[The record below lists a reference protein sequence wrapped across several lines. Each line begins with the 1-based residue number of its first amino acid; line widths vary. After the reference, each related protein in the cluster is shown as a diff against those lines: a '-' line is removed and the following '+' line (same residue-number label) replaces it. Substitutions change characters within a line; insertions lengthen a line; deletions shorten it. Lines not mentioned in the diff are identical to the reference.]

1 MTATGLVPISS
12 IKEKVKKN
20 TSTAAGDFLTFQP
33 MYMSK
38 DGSDLPPHGLGSLH
52 SRVRL
57 FGFSLPAV
65 FIVWLRRSQSV
76 LKPTSKTVVSCQPWF
91 YLRLAARGTQRLTYQ
106 WRLTL
111 EPERLKNR
119 PPPEKIPRDG
129 TDSRDTQA
137 VCGFRCWASKP
148 TPLFQRINVI
158 AAILRARVRRAISG
172 RIPLATNAA

>member
-1 MTATGLVPISS
+1 MPSSRASTALDRPFVQPRCPIRSSETGTPCWDEDIAHPKYIQIAGIESQFLISS

-76 LKPTSKTVVSCQPWF
+76 LKPTSKTVVRCQPWF
-91 YLRLAARGTQRLTYQ
+91 YLRLVAYSFFGLS
-106 WRLTL
+106 
-111 EPERLKNR
+111 ER
-119 PPPEKIPRDG
+119 
-129 TDSRDTQA
+129 A
-137 VCGFRCWASKP
+137 
-148 TPLFQRINVI
+148 
-158 AAILRARVRRAISG
+158 
-172 RIPLATNAA
+172 

>member
-1 MTATGLVPISS
+1 MESWHTIGLVLASFRLKAIYRVVCFYCPISS

-76 LKPTSKTVVSCQPWF
+76 LKPTSKTVVRCQPWF
-91 YLRLAARGTQRLTYQ
+91 YLRLVAYSFFGLS
-106 WRLTL
+106 
-111 EPERLKNR
+111 ER
-119 PPPEKIPRDG
+119 
-129 TDSRDTQA
+129 A
-137 VCGFRCWASKP
+137 
-148 TPLFQRINVI
+148 
-158 AAILRARVRRAISG
+158 
-172 RIPLATNAA
+172 